1 VNSLREEKQERDD
14 AQKSQSSSGGEG
26 HGFLSSLISAK
37 KQSVVL
43 TSRGSEQR
51 LSLKSMNF
59 LEDLLRKSI
68 PELSKRF
75 VERRRPVPKGLLE
88 ALDVDRRQGA
98 QQLAKRIRERYR
110 ENRSEGQRLHF
121 LLRFEIEL
129 WAQGYGFV
137 AGVDEAGMAP
147 LAGPVVAG
155 AVILPQNY
163 KLRGLNDSKKI
174 LDPEKRDELA
184 IQIKQDAICWSVGVA
199 EVEEIDKI
207 NIYHAG
213 LLAMRRAVEGL
224 SAKPD
229 FILVDARKIPHCDT
243 PQRGIIRGD
252 ALSASIAAASIIAKT
267 TRDAHMLELD
277 QQYSGYGLAS
287 HKGYPTPEHCHALKS
302 LGALPIHRRSFARV
316 REALGLDPVQSD
328 LFPAPIEETMV
339 AAESFEVGDSFTVE
353 ESLQVT
359 SSDGFITERVQTEAE
374 V

>member
-1 VNSLREEKQERDD
+1 M
-14 AQKSQSSSGGEG
+14 SS
-26 HGFLSSLISAK
+26 
-37 KQSVVL
+37 
-43 TSRGSEQR
+43 
-51 LSLKSMNF
+51 
-59 LEDLLRKSI
+59 LEDLLSKSI
-68 PELSKRF
+68 PELSELF
-75 VERRRPVPKGLLE
+75 VRRQRRVPKGLLE
-88 ALDVDRRQGA
+88 ALEVDRRQGA
-98 QQLAKRIRERYR
+98 HQLAKRIRGRYR
-110 ENRSEGQRLHF
+110 ENRAEGQRLHF

-129 WAQGYGFV
+129 WSQGYGLV

-184 IQIKQDAICWSVGVA
+184 QQIKQDAVCWSAGIA

-213 LLAMRRAVEGL
+213 LLAMQRAVQGL
-224 SAKPD
+224 TSQPD
-229 FILVDARKIPHCDT
+229 FILVDARRIPNCQT

-277 QQYSGYGLAS
+277 QIYSGYGLAT
-287 HKGYPTPEHCHALKS
+287 HKGYPTPEHCRALKD

-316 REALGLDPVQSD
+316 RQALGLDPIQPE
-328 LFPAPIEETMV
+328 LFAPEEEIPQEMT
-339 AAESFEVGDSFTVE
+339 AGSN
-353 ESLQVT
+353 
-359 SSDGFITERVQTEAE
+359 
-374 V
+374 

>member
-1 VNSLREEKQERDD
+1 M
-14 AQKSQSSSGGEG
+14 
-26 HGFLSSLISAK
+26 SSL
-37 KQSVVL
+37 
-43 TSRGSEQR
+43 E
-51 LSLKSMNF
+51 N
-59 LEDLLRKSI
+59 LLNKSI
-68 PELSKRF
+68 PELSDIF
-75 VERRRPVPKGLLE
+75 VRRQRRVPKGLLE
-88 ALDVDRRQGA
+88 ALEVDRRQGA
-98 QQLAKRIRERYR
+98 HQLAKRIRERYR

-129 WAQGYGFV
+129 WSQGYGMI

-184 IQIKQDAICWSVGVA
+184 QQIKQDAICWAAGIA

-213 LLAMRRAVEGL
+213 LLAMQRAVQGL
-224 SAKPD
+224 SATPD
-229 FILVDARKIPHCDT
+229 FILVDARKIPNCQT

-267 TRDAHMLELD
+267 TRDAMMLEFD
-277 QQYSGYGLAS
+277 QIYSGYGLAT
-287 HKGYPTPEHCHALKS
+287 HKGYPTPEHCHLLKT

-316 REALGLDPVQSD
+316 RAALGLDPIQTEM
-328 LFPAPIEETMV
+328 FPIEE
-339 AAESFEVGDSFTVE
+339 EVE
-353 ESLQVT
+353 QELQDFAGLA
-359 SSDGFITERVQTEAE
+359 DGFANRVQEEAE

>member
-1 VNSLREEKQERDD
+1 M
-14 AQKSQSSSGGEG
+14 SS
-26 HGFLSSLISAK
+26 
-37 KQSVVL
+37 
-43 TSRGSEQR
+43 
-51 LSLKSMNF
+51 
-59 LEDLLRKSI
+59 LEDLLNKSI
-68 PELSKRF
+68 PELSDIF
-75 VERRRPVPKGLLE
+75 VRRQRRVPKGLLE
-88 ALDVDRRQGA
+88 ALEVDRRQGA
-98 QQLAKRIRERYR
+98 HQLAKRIRERYR

-129 WAQGYGFV
+129 WSQGYGMV

-184 IQIKQDAICWSVGVA
+184 LQIKQDAICWAAGIA

-213 LLAMRRAVEGL
+213 LLAMQRAVQGL
-224 SAKPD
+224 SSSPD
-229 FILVDARKIPHCDT
+229 FILVDARKIPNCQT

-267 TRDAHMLELD
+267 TRDALMIQLD
-277 QQYSGYGLAS
+277 QVYSGYGLAT
-287 HKGYPTPEHCHALKS
+287 HKGYPTPEHCRTLKA

-316 REALGLDPVQSD
+316 REALGLDPIQTE
-328 LFPAPIEETMV
+328 LF
-339 AAESFEVGDSFTVE
+339 AAEE
-353 ESLQVT
+353 EIAMET
-359 SSDGFITERVQTEAE
+359 SA
-374 V
+374 

>member
-1 VNSLREEKQERDD
+1 MSC
-14 AQKSQSSSGGEG
+14 
-26 HGFLSSLISAK
+26 
-37 KQSVVL
+37 
-43 TSRGSEQR
+43 
-51 LSLKSMNF
+51 
-59 LEDLLRKSI
+59 LEDLLKKSI
-68 PELSKRF
+68 PELSELF
-75 VERRRPVPKGLLE
+75 VQRRRPVPKGLLE
-88 ALDVDRRQGA
+88 ALEVDRRQGA
-98 QQLAKRIRERYR
+98 HQLARRIRGRYR
-110 ENRSEGQRLHF
+110 ENRAEGQRLHF

-129 WAQGYGFV
+129 WSEGYGLV

-184 IQIKQDAICWSVGVA
+184 EQIKQDALCWAAGVA

-213 LLAMRRAVEGL
+213 LLAMQRAVHGL
-224 SAKPD
+224 TSQPD
-229 FILVDARKIPHCDT
+229 FILVDARKIPNCQT

-277 QQYSGYGLAS
+277 QLYSGYGLAS
-287 HKGYPTPEHCHALKS
+287 HKGYPTPEHCRLLKL

-316 REALGLDPVQSD
+316 REALGLDPIQSG
-328 LFPAPIEETMV
+328 LFAEEMPQEI
-339 AAESFEVGDSFTVE
+339 ALE
-353 ESLQVT
+353 T
-359 SSDGFITERVQTEAE
+359 SA
-374 V
+374 